1 MYFLV
6 SKIVLFSIENCTNE
20 KPDSPLFYEAFFRL
34 VDDLLYILVTP
45 PLRSVPGGSPQ
56 TPKRLL
62 RFRRAEKK
70 NKLGARSES
79 GVLVIISNRRSIGAI
94 IRG

>member
-56 TPKRLL
+56 TPKRLR

-70 NKLGARSES
+70 TNWGQGQNPGYSS
-79 GVLVIISNRRSIGAI
+79 
-94 IRG
+94 